1 MIEVGRLIAKLAGR
15 DAGLKGIVVEI
26 LENNYVLIDGQV
38 RRRKCNIM
46 HLEPL
51 DKVLKIPKKAT
62 HEEIVEALKKEGIE
76 VKAKKKKEAEK
87 GERPRKHRKAKKKVE
102 EKTEIKKEE
111 KPEEVKKETKEKAKK
126 ETKVK
131 EVKKDT
137 KKETEDKK

>member
-1 MIEVGRLIAKLAGR
+1 MIEVGRLVVKIAGR
-15 DAGLKGIVVEI
+15 DADLKGIVVEI

-62 HEEIVEALKKEGIE
+62 HEEVVAALKKEGIE

-87 GERPRKHRKAKKKVE
+87 GERPRKQRKTKKKEVAE
-102 EKTEIKKEE
+102 EAKEIKPKEE
-111 KPEEVKKETKEKAKK
+111 KVKK

-131 EVKKDT
+131 EVKKEKP
-137 KKETEDKK
+137 KKEIKDKK